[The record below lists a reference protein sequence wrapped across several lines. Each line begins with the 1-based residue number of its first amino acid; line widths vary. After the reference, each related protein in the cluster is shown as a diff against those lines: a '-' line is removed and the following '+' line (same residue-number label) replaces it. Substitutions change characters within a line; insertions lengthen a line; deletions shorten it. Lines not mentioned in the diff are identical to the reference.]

1 MSMRLGA
8 IFVAVCMT
16 VIAASV
22 GAVVFFGYGFS
33 GADAIVV
40 AIAALTAL
48 ALYNA
53 VSTRM
58 NIRAVIGPQLNEL
71 SRGTADLARQLAET
85 GRRLAVVES
94 RLERSLAKTETT
106 VEPLAVEISELGA
119 LVDQL
124 AETVATHE
132 TQLTELE
139 RAKSEPVRAEPVKF
153 DRTRPEFARTD
164 FPRLEP
170 AKPEPELAGP
180 EPAGPEGFKSE
191 PARVEW
197 FSPPPASAPAAAT
210 PMDALAILAAIAP
223 QPAPPPPA
231 PAPLQ
236 AVAPP
241 PPSAGVMAV
250 PVAAPPGPIVPSPAA
265 PPPAVAA
272 PAASALAL
280 EAAKSEAAKSASREM
295 LAAIRSAIE
304 ANRIDLHLQP
314 IVTLPQRK
322 VRFYEAMSRLRTAGG
337 DVVMAAE
344 FISQAEAGGLMPKI
358 DNLVV
363 FRCVQVLRRL
373 LIKNRDV
380 GVFCNL
386 SVATLTDAAVF
397 PQLLEFLDANRAI
410 APSLV
415 LEFTQ
420 SGLRGAGPIET
431 ESLAALRACGYH
443 FSMDNVTDLRLE
455 PRELA
460 SRGFRFVKLRASL
473 ILNRAGITADIHP
486 GDLPDLLG
494 RFGIDLVAEKI
505 ESEGAVVDLL
515 DYDVKFGQGFLFSP
529 PRPVRAEALQGVAD
543 RNDVVARQ
551 NGAPPGQGS
560 PRGQAPESKDARAPG
575 GPAPEASKGL
585 RSAGLP
591 RLMRRI

>member
-16 VIAASV
+16 VIAASA
-22 GAVVFFGYGFS
+22 GAVVFYGYGFS
-33 GADAIVV
+33 GADAIIVG
-40 AIAALTAL
+40 IAALTAL

-58 NIRAVIGPQLNEL
+58 NIRAVIGPQLTEL
-71 SRGTADLARQLAET
+71 SRGTADLARQLAEM
-85 GRRLAVVES
+85 GRRLAVLES
-94 RLERSLAKTETT
+94 RLERTLAKSETT
-106 VEPLAVEISELGA
+106 IEPLAVEISELGA

-124 AETVATHE
+124 AETVAMHE
-132 TQLTELE
+132 TQLTEIE
-139 RAKSEPVRAEPVKF
+139 RAKSEPIKFERA
-153 DRTRPEFARTD
+153 RPEIARTE
-164 FPRLEP
+164 FPKLEP
-170 AKPEPELAGP
+170 ARP
-180 EPAGPEGFKSE
+180 EPAKLEPARPEGFG
-191 PARVEW
+191 A
-197 FSPPPASAPAAAT
+197 PPASAAT
-210 PMDALAILAAIAP
+210 PPD
-223 QPAPPPPA
+223 A
-231 PAPLQ
+231 PAMQ
-236 AVAPP
+236 AAMAP
-241 PPSAGVMAV
+241 PPSASVIAM
-250 PVAAPPGPIVPSPAA
+250 PVAAPPAPIVPAPAVPTPAA
-265 PPPAVAA
+265 AA
-272 PAASALAL
+272 PVAPALAAAQASEAAKSEAAKS

-337 DVVMAAE
+337 DVVLAAE

-363 FRCVQVLRRL
+363 FRSVQVLRRL
-373 LIKNRDV
+373 LLKNREV

-386 SVATLTDAAVF
+386 SVATLTDAVVF

-494 RFGIDLVAEKI
+494 RFGIDLIAEKI

-543 RNDVVARQ
+543 RNDVVPRQ

-560 PRGQAPESKDARAPG
+560 PRGQAPETKDARAPG

>member
-1 MSMRLGA
+1 M
-8 IFVAVCMT
+8 
-16 VIAASV
+16 
-22 GAVVFFGYGFS
+22 
-33 GADAIVV
+33 
-40 AIAALTAL
+40 
-48 ALYNA
+48 
-53 VSTRM
+53 
-58 NIRAVIGPQLNEL
+58 
-71 SRGTADLARQLAET
+71 
-85 GRRLAVVES
+85 
-94 RLERSLAKTETT
+94 
-106 VEPLAVEISELGA
+106 
-119 LVDQL
+119 
-124 AETVATHE
+124 
-132 TQLTELE
+132 
-139 RAKSEPVRAEPVKF
+139 
-153 DRTRPEFARTD
+153 
-164 FPRLEP
+164 
-170 AKPEPELAGP
+170 
-180 EPAGPEGFKSE
+180 
-191 PARVEW
+191 
-197 FSPPPASAPAAAT
+197 PAA
-210 PMDALAILAAIAP
+210 
-223 QPAPPPPA
+223 
-231 PAPLQ
+231 
-236 AVAPP
+236 VA
-241 PPSAGVMAV
+241 ST
-250 PVAAPPGPIVPSPAA
+250 PAA
-265 PPPAVAA
+265 PV
-272 PAASALAL
+272 ASALAAAQAS
-280 EAAKSEAAKSASREM
+280 EAAKSEAAKSAGREM
-295 LAAIRSAIE
+295 LTAIRSAIE

-337 DVVMAAE
+337 DVVLAAE

-494 RFGIDLVAEKI
+494 RFGIDLIAEKI

-551 NGAPPGQGS
+551 NGAPPGPGS